1 MNTQPIFDI
10 NIYNKY
16 LYYSGGHHLDYN
28 QYQQFVAHLNYQ
40 YYLQQNYQA
49 QNYQAQ
55 NYPAQNYPVQ
65 NPQVSNNLVLESNE
79 NKKKYCING
88 MNCKN
93 INCIEFHH
101 PSKDLDILNQ
111 SKNK

>member
-16 LYYSGGHHLDYN
+16 LYYSGGHHPDYN

-49 QNYQAQ
+49 QNYQ
-55 NYPAQNYPVQ
+55 VQ
-65 NPQVSNNLVLESNE
+65 NQQVSNNLESNE
-79 NKKKYCING
+79 NKKKNCING

-93 INCIEFHH
+93 TNCIEFHH
-101 PSKDLDILNQ
+101 PSKDLEIHNQ
-111 SKNK
+111 SRNK